1 MNKTFLI
8 GISIITVTSIVV
20 TFYAPINEIY
30 RGIASLPAITALFAA
45 LFQLFRDNASHQRS
59 LQLQQEQQ
67 LFNLGATSHMAN
79 TVFDK
84 HVEFSEKYLTE
95 VHELVVTL
103 TREGP
108 TKSALE
114 HAGKLYSLRIAYT
127 AWITPEIDEKLMPF
141 ERAIREIGAKSGL
154 IEALSGAED
163 KKKDRKNAV
172 KEMYDIFSS
181 VMDIGE
187 REVKD
192 EDATV
197 VEVKN
202 RVREILQVNEL
213 ISIREYLIHRAS
225 LASANKTQ
233 EPI

>member
-1 MNKTFLI
+1 MKKTFLI
-8 GISIITVTSIVV
+8 GIFVITVTSTIV

-30 RGIASLPAITALFAA
+30 RGIASLPAVAALSAA
-45 LFQLFRDNASHQRS
+45 LFQLLRDNASHQRS

-84 HVEFSEKYLTE
+84 HVEFSEKYLAE

-103 TREGP
+103 TKEGP
-108 TKSALE
+108 TQLALD

-127 AWITPEIDEKLMPF
+127 AWITPEIDKKLFPF
-141 ERAIREIGAKSGL
+141 EQAVREIGAKSWL
-154 IEALSGAED
+154 IKALSGAEGKNEER
-163 KKKDRKNAV
+163 KKAV
-172 KEMYDIFSS
+172 NEMFDTFSS
-181 VMDIGE
+181 VMDISE

-225 LASANKTQ
+225 STSANKTQ
-233 EPI
+233 ESI